1 MSMMG
6 GDNILIEVY
15 VTIKYESFH
24 SLLQAHHQVYQ
35 RRRRSRQLPGLPPI
49 QQKPEGRTIPENEE
63 TNDTTGNSQEQTT
76 HQPDDGALPKRDK
89 QAVPKPLCYHGTAVS
104 KPAEKNQKRDVIDM
118 VTTANITPYKKLPKI
133 ETSVALVNI
142 GEQTHSSKKLS
153 RLRV

>member
-1 MSMMG
+1 MPM
-6 GDNILIEVY
+6 

-24 SLLQAHHQVYQ
+24 SLLQAHHQIYQ
-35 RRRRSRQLPGLPPI
+35 RSRRSRQLPGLPPI
-49 QQKPEGRTIPENEE
+49 QQKPAVRTIPENEE
-63 TNDTTGNSQEQTT
+63 TDNTTGSSQEPTT
-76 HQPDDGALPKRDK
+76 HQPDDGELPKQDK
-89 QAVPKPLCYHGTAVS
+89 AAVPKSLCSRGTAVS
-104 KPAEKNQKRDVIDM
+104 KPAEKNQKGDVIDM